1 MAVLSPRPARDL
13 ALHRGAPA
21 AWRVHGGVDCNGSR
35 QLVRPRPKIACNVA
49 NALEKG
55 QDATVSRHHDP
66 TPARKPRARGPLTRT
81 RGRGAWTR
89 GHGARRLAAALI
101 RRLPVLVTALVSAA
115 MLSACF
121 SLSTRPAS
129 FRKRPDSV
137 ASGNLRGPFRGRVV
151 EAETGEPVSGAVVYA
166 TWTLRKGYGMTL
178 PAGHREHI
186 TSTDERGLY
195 EVPALQEP
203 GGGVRITD
211 FALVIYKRG
220 YIAYR
225 SDRRF
230 ADLGPRRD
238 FAQIGNEVELSPW
251 REQLSHVHH
260 LRYVGGGTA
269 LAALTA
275 WEAEEAAAE
284 LAGPG
289 EASIATPLLV
299 RPGVARLAAARL
311 LTGEDIK
318 AATGF
323 DGGFESGPLNDQPDT
338 ESYSSQ
344 HLQAMGLP
352 ESYDVALRVWRN
364 TADEAAKRYTALL
377 DTLPGARETNELG
390 DRSVRAIERNIYGI
404 AFLDRER
411 GVVVLL
417 TCGQS
422 QCSSLDVAARL
433 GATVLER
440 VRAQVSPLPAAP
452 PDTEPAAPADQ
463 TAPAPNATGAPKPGD
478 PR

>member
-1 MAVLSPRPARDL
+1 M
-13 ALHRGAPA
+13 
-21 AWRVHGGVDCNGSR
+21 
-35 QLVRPRPKIACNVA
+35 
-49 NALEKG
+49 
-55 QDATVSRHHDP
+55 
-66 TPARKPRARGPLTRT
+66 
-81 RGRGAWTR
+81 
-89 GHGARRLAAALI
+89 LAAAL
-101 RRLPVLVTALVSAA
+101 VLLA

-129 FRKRPDSV
+129 FRARPDSV
-137 ASGNLRGPFRGRVV
+137 TPGSLRGPFRGRVV

-166 TWTLRKGYGMTL
+166 TWTLRRGYGMTL

-186 TSTDERGLY
+186 TSTDERGMY
-195 EVPALQEP
+195 EVPALDEP

-220 YIAYR
+220 FIAYR

-238 FAQIGNEVELSPW
+238 FAQLGNEVELARW
-251 REQLSHVHH
+251 RDQLSHVHH

-289 EASIATPLLV
+289 EAAIATPLQV

-311 LTGEDIK
+311 LTAEDVK

-323 DGGFESGPLNDQPDT
+323 DGSFESGPLNDEPDT

-352 ESYDVALRVWRN
+352 EGYDVALRVWRH
-364 TADEAAKRYTALL
+364 TAEEAEKRYTGLL
-377 DTLPGARETNELG
+377 DSLPGVQETNELG
-390 DRSVRAIERNIYGI
+390 DRSLRAIERNIYGVG
-404 AFLDRER
+404 FLDRER

-440 VRAQVSPLPAAP
+440 VRAQVSPIPAAP
-452 PDTEPAAPADQ
+452 PDVETEAEPKAEPAGPERVERKPSAPKPSALE
-463 TAPAPNATGAPKPGD
+463 PPPGREPGEPNATLRDRPAPKPQERKPQERKPQERKPQERKPRATGQAGQGD

>member
-1 MAVLSPRPARDL
+1 VT
-13 ALHRGAPA
+13 G
-21 AWRVHGGVDCNGSR
+21 
-35 QLVRPRPKIACNVA
+35 I
-49 NALEKG
+49 
-55 QDATVSRHHDP
+55 
-66 TPARKPRARGPLTRT
+66 
-81 RGRGAWTR
+81 RGRGALSR
-89 GHGARRLAAALI
+89 GALSCGALSRGA
-101 RRLPVLVTALVSAA
+101 RRLPVLAAALLAA
-115 MLSACF
+115 ALLSACF
-121 SLSTRPAS
+121 GLSTRPAS
-129 FRKRPDSV
+129 FRARPDSV
-137 ASGNLRGPFRGRVV
+137 APGNVRGPFRGRVV

-195 EVPALQEP
+195 EVPALDEP

-230 ADLGPRRD
+230 SDLGPRRD
-238 FAQIGNEVELSPW
+238 FAQIGNEVELARW
-251 REQLSHVHH
+251 RDQLSHVHH

-269 LAALTA
+269 LVALTA

-289 EASIATPLLV
+289 EAAIATPLLV
-299 RPGVARLAAARL
+299 RPGVGRLAAARL
-311 LTGEDIK
+311 LTAEDVK

-352 ESYDVALRVWRN
+352 ESYDVALRVWRD
-364 TADEAAKRYTALL
+364 TAEEAEKRYAGLL
-377 DTLPGARETNELG
+377 DTLPGRQETNELG
-390 DRSVRAIERNIYGI
+390 DRSVRAIERNIYGV

-411 GVVVLL
+411 GVVVLIS
-417 TCGQS
+417 CGQS
-422 QCSSLDVAARL
+422 QCASLDVAARL
-433 GATVLER
+433 GATVQER
-440 VRAQVSPLPAAP
+440 LRAQVLPLPAAP
-452 PDTEPAAPADQ
+452 AEAEPDAEPAGPDPGEPKPTGPDRAAPKPAAPKPAAPKPAAPKPAAPKPAAPKPAAPA
-463 TAPAPNATGAPKPGD
+463 PGRTGQAGQGD